1 MAWPL
6 GPHRPRA
13 KAPRAD
19 PVSPDDRRPFRGAPF
34 DRGRSDRPAGPGP
47 ERGDRPPMDRPG
59 FGAPRPFVRAPTRGG
74 DLPPPDHRV
83 RLRDGDREVEVSG
96 NPAFVRQVLDD
107 LPALMARLRGE
118 APGRTAISM
127 PAPPSVRPA
136 PAAASTDDVPA
147 IAAADAAAPT
157 PSASTRTA
165 TTAAR
170 NGTRGPAA
178 DGAQGILEQQVFA
191 VLRGSTRP
199 LAISAIR
206 ERIDS
211 QPTGQEV
218 RRLLERAG
226 DRVSRSADRPAT
238 YSLR

>member
-1 MAWPL
+1 
-6 GPHRPRA
+6 
-13 KAPRAD
+13 
-19 PVSPDDRRPFRGAPF
+19 VSPDDRRPFRGAPF
-34 DRGRSDRPAGPGP
+34 DRGRNDRPAGPGP
-47 ERGDRPPMDRPG
+47 ERGDRPPPSDRPG
-59 FGAPRPFVRAPTRGG
+59 FGAPRPFVRTPTRGG

-83 RLRDGDREVEVSG
+83 RLRDGDREIEVTG

-127 PAPPSVRPA
+127 PAPPVSQPV
-136 PAAASTDDVPA
+136 AAVFSTDDGHAAATVEDEPKVSAPPAAPAVPA
-147 IAAADAAAPT
+147 
-157 PSASTRTA
+157 RG
-165 TTAAR
+165 R
-170 NGTRGPAA
+170 NGTRRSAGAGG
-178 DGAQGILEQQVFA
+178 DGGLERQVFD

>member
-1 MAWPL
+1 
-6 GPHRPRA
+6 
-13 KAPRAD
+13 
-19 PVSPDDRRPFRGAPF
+19 
-34 DRGRSDRPAGPGP
+34 
-47 ERGDRPPMDRPG
+47 MDRPG
-59 FGAPRPFVRAPTRGG
+59 YGAPRPFVRTPTRGG

-83 RLRDGDREVEVSG
+83 RLRDGDREIEVTG

-127 PAPPSVRPA
+127 PAPPSISPVLAAAAAQEEQAAAAEDTLPVTP
-136 PAAASTDDVPA
+136 PAAT
-147 IAAADAAAPT
+147 IAPR
-157 PSASTRTA
+157 SR
-165 TTAAR
+165 AR
-170 NGTRGPAA
+170 NGTRG
-178 DGAQGILEQQVFA
+178 LEGNGTTARTLERQVFD

-211 QPTGQEV
+211 QPSGQEV

-226 DRVSRSADRPAT
+226 DRVHRSTDRPAT
-238 YSLR
+238 YTLR

>member
-1 MAWPL
+1 M
-6 GPHRPRA
+6 
-13 KAPRAD
+13 
-19 PVSPDDRRPFRGAPF
+19 
-34 DRGRSDRPAGPGP
+34 
-47 ERGDRPPMDRPG
+47 ERPG
-59 FGAPRPFVRAPTRGG
+59 YGAPRPFVRTPTRGG

-83 RLRDGDREVEVSG
+83 RLRDGEREIEVTG

-118 APGRTAISM
+118 VPGRTAISM
-127 PAPPSVRPA
+127 PAPPATPPLSATAASDERRAAGAEDTRPA
-136 PAAASTDDVPA
+136 TPPPATIAPRSRARNGARGVEGNGA
-147 IAAADAAAPT
+147 AAAD
-157 PSASTRTA
+157 
-165 TTAAR
+165 
-170 NGTRGPAA
+170 
-178 DGAQGILEQQVFA
+178 LERQVFD

-226 DRVSRSADRPAT
+226 DRVHRSTDRPAT

>member
-1 MAWPL
+1 
-6 GPHRPRA
+6 
-13 KAPRAD
+13 
-19 PVSPDDRRPFRGAPF
+19 VSPDDRRPFRGAPF
-34 DRGRSDRPAGPGP
+34 DRGRNDPHSGPGP
-47 ERGDRPPMDRPG
+47 DRGDRPA
-59 FGAPRPFVRAPTRGG
+59 FGAPRPFVRPPTRGG

-83 RLRDGDREVEVSG
+83 RLRDGDREIEVTG

-107 LPALMARLRGE
+107 LPSLMARLRGE

-127 PAPPSVRPA
+127 PAPPLTQPVVEAAGRNGSPVAADAPAPA
-136 PAAASTDDVPA
+136 PAAVVGGD
-147 IAAADAAAPT
+147 
-157 PSASTRTA
+157 
-165 TTAAR
+165 
-170 NGTRGPAA
+170 
-178 DGAQGILEQQVFA
+178 LESQVFE
-191 VLRGSTRP
+191 VLRGSARP

-226 DRVSRSADRPAT
+226 DRVSRSAERPAT

>member
-1 MAWPL
+1 
-6 GPHRPRA
+6 
-13 KAPRAD
+13 
-19 PVSPDDRRPFRGAPF
+19 
-34 DRGRSDRPAGPGP
+34 
-47 ERGDRPPMDRPG
+47 MDRPG
-59 FGAPRPFVRAPTRGG
+59 FGARPFVRTPTRGG

-83 RLRDGDREVEVSG
+83 RLRDGEREIEVTG

-127 PAPPSVRPA
+127 PAPPPTQPVLA
-136 PAAASTDDVPA
+136 TPA
-147 IAAADAAAPT
+147 IDEGHAATAKDTLAVAT
-157 PSASTRTA
+157 PSAAIAPRSR
-165 TTAAR
+165 AR
-170 NGTRGPAA
+170 NGTRRAGRNGAA
-178 DGAQGILEQQVFA
+178 SGDLERQVFE

-218 RRLLERAG
+218 RRLLERSA
-226 DRVSRSADRPAT
+226 DRVHRSTDRPAT